1 MATRA
6 IARIAMPTEPTL
18 GLLGLGLL
26 LLVLVLR

>member
-1 MATRA
+1 MAVRTSSL
-6 IARIAMPTEPTL
+6 ISIQPNL

>member
-1 MATRA
+1 MKAA
-6 IARIAMPTEPTL
+6 IINRSASVQNL

>member
-1 MATRA
+1 MKAA
-6 IARIAMPTEPTL
+6 IINRSASAQTL

>member
-1 MATRA
+1 MRVSANTQIAT
-6 IARIAMPTEPTL
+6 IQPTL